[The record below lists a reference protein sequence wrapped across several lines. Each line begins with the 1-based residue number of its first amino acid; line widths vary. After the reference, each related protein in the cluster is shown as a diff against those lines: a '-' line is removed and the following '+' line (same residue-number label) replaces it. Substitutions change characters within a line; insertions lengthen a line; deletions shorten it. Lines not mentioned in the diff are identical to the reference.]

1 MKFIDYRS
9 LYAHYAFMF
18 QHDRHDSN
26 VVFVT
31 RNNIHLDSF
40 LMRFFSKLYHSRSIF
55 PPSFLYRRIW
65 YKYLVPNGAD
75 SGNDKLCFLIPSFF
89 IENYGAGF
97 INYIRSRYNCKV
109 AVVFSDRVESYPEG
123 LDIANLHNVVDLICT
138 YNPVDAEKYKLPLHP
153 GMVCNLYIPNEKSF
167 SERTIDVFFI
177 GQEKGRGEEILN
189 IYRKCNEY
197 GLKCEFV
204 IVGETTMPKQEGI
217 IYCDWVPY
225 EDMFEKLKNSKS
237 IVNILQPGASGVT
250 LRDIEAYNLGCFLI
264 TTNSNSD
271 LIDIMNEG
279 QIVNFAAF
287 NKETANIIKARRERF
302 PRKKNNYS
310 LDNFYKWIEESCNE

>member
-9 LYAHYAFMF
+9 LYGHYAFLF
-18 QHDRHDSN
+18 QHDKHDTD

-40 LMRFFSKLYHSRSIF
+40 LMQFFGRLYHSHIKF
-55 PPSFLYRRIW
+55 LPPVLYRRIW
-65 YKYLVPNGAD
+65 YKFLVPIGTD
-75 SGNDKLCFLIPSFF
+75 TGNDKLCFIIPSFVIVNF
-89 IENYGAGF
+89 GARF
-97 INYIRSRYNCKV
+97 VDYVRSKYNCKV
-109 AVVFSDRVESYPEG
+109 AIVFSDRVESYPKG
-123 LDIANLHNVVDLICT
+123 LEIDSLRNVVDLICT
-138 YNPVDAEKYKLPLHP
+138 YNPVDAEKYKISLHP
-153 GMVCNLYIPNEKSF
+153 GMLCNLFVPNEKPF

-197 GLKCEFV
+197 GLKCEFI
-204 IVGETTMPKQEGI
+204 IVGETTIPKQDGI
-217 IYCDWVPY
+217 VYCDWVPY

-271 LIDIMNEG
+271 LNEIMNEG

-287 NKETANIIKARRERF
+287 NQGMANIIKGRKERF
-302 PRKKNNYS
+302 PRRKNNYS
-310 LDNFYKWIEESCNE
+310 LDNFYNWIEESCNE